1 MRGAPMSF
9 SLDLQK
15 FAKKAG
21 NNAAAVVKKV
31 GIDMFSQVVVRTP
44 VDTGR
49 ARGNWQ
55 VTFNSPASG
64 TLNDLDP
71 TGRNTQAQI
80 SGKMTGWKQGDIW
93 MTNNLPY
100 ARRLEY
106 GWSQQAPAG
115 FVRITVREFQTYVNN
130 AVRSEAK

>member
-1 MRGAPMSF
+1 MSF
-9 SLDLQK
+9 SLDLEK

-31 GIDMFSQVVVRTP
+31 AIDMFSQVVIRTP

-55 VTFNSPASG
+55 VTFNTPAAG
-64 TLNDLDP
+64 TIDYVDP
-71 TGRNTQAQI
+71 SGRNTQAQI
-80 SGKMTGWKQGDIW
+80 SGKLSGWKQGDIW

-106 GWSQQAPAG
+106 GWSKQAPSG
-115 FVRITVREFQTYVNN
+115 FVRITVREFHQYIDAAIRAN
-130 AVRSEAK
+130 R